1 MPGMNV
7 RLCLPSAAAACGFLL
22 SACGSV
28 NFRESQAPDGS
39 NRDEASLSPLARRI
53 NAETLAVVPAGP
65 KPNALFDVY
74 GENGDAAWG
83 RNWTHKVNL
92 GGVSWD
98 GTRTVTL
105 VSPLHVVM
113 AAHYVRK
120 PGDLVVFRDAKG
132 KRVPRTLKALLPIT
146 LPNGIAPD
154 IAVGLLDRSV
164 PLKFYK
170 VPPADPSFAAQL
182 PGSYVL
188 VTDGERRLH
197 CHEVAS
203 AEGWAIQFGY
213 SEKIHKAYWEDLIVG
228 DSSNPSFILL
238 HGEPV
243 LVETHTTGG
252 AGAGPYYGD
261 PEVVAAINQRMTEL
275 GGGYQLTH
283 ASP

>member
-1 MPGMNV
+1 MNA
-7 RLCLPSAAAACGFLL
+7 RLCLLPPAAACGLLL

-28 NFRESQAPDGS
+28 NFRESRAPEGS
-39 NRDEASLSPLARRI
+39 NRDESTLSPLAQRI
-53 NAETLAVVPAGP
+53 NVETLALVPSSP
-65 KPNALFDVY
+65 KPNVLFDVY
-74 GENGDAAWG
+74 SENGDAAWA
-83 RNWTHKVNL
+83 RNWTRKVNL
-92 GGVSWD
+92 TGVSWD

-120 PGDLVVFRDAKG
+120 PGEFVVFRDASGRKIE
-132 KRVPRTLKALLPIT
+132 RTLKALLPVT
-146 LPNGIAPD
+146 LPGGVAPD
-154 IAVGLLDRSV
+154 IAVGVLDRSV
-164 PLKFYK
+164 PLKYYK
-170 VPPADPSFAAQL
+170 VPPADPGFAARL
-182 PGSYVL
+182 SGAHVL

-197 CHEVAS
+197 CHEIAM
-203 AEGWAIQFGY
+203 AQGWAIRFGY

-261 PEVVAAINQRMTEL
+261 PEVAAAINQRMTEL
-275 GGGYQLTH
+275 GGGYQLTQ

>member
-1 MPGMNV
+1 MNV
-7 RLCLPSAAAACGFLL
+7 RLCLLSAATACGLLL
-22 SACGSV
+22 SGCGSV
-28 NFRESQAPDGS
+28 NFRESRAPEGS
-39 NRDEASLSPLARRI
+39 IRDEATLSPLARRI
-53 NAETLAVVPAGP
+53 NAETLALVPAGP

-74 GENGDAAWG
+74 GENGDAAWA
-83 RNWTHKVNL
+83 RNWTRGVNL
-92 GGVSWD
+92 TGVSWD

-132 KRVPRTLKALLPIT
+132 RKVQRTLKAILPIT
-146 LPNGIAPD
+146 LPNGAVPD

-164 PLKFYK
+164 PLKYYK
-170 VPPADPSFAAQL
+170 VPPADPAFAAQL

-197 CHEVAS
+197 CHEIVA
-203 AEGWAIQFGY
+203 AHGGAVHFGY
-213 SEKIHKAYWEDLIVG
+213 SENIHKAYWEDLIVG

-252 AGAGPYYGD
+252 AGSGPYYGD
-261 PEVVAAINQRMTEL
+261 PEIVAAINQRLTEL
-275 GGGYQLTH
+275 GGGYQLAH